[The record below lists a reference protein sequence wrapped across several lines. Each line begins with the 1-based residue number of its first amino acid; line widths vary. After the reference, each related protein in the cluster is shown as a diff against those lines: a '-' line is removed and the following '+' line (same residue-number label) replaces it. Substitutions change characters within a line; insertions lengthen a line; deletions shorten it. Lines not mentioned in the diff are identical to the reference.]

1 MPLTVRSRV
10 ANNKA
15 VRKYDQAMRAK
26 VLERLLRAR
35 RERRRHDEPLLDD
48 PLLDSAEKRQDLMQ
62 RIAAGIAANKLP
74 PR

>member
-1 MPLTVRSRV
+1 
-10 ANNKA
+10 
-15 VRKYDQAMRAK
+15 MRAR

-35 RERRRHDEPLLDD
+35 RERRQDDGRDD
-48 PLLDSAEKRQDLMQ
+48 PLLDTAEKRQDLMQ